1 MNSRW
6 YWIIRQKYRNLKF
19 NVKRKFFAIGQRKE
33 ASERRSSFSKMMLR
47 TLTTQ
52 IAINLALVVVL
63 YLGDRLVFSVV
74 QALAEKHTV
83 AITILPES
91 ILIDIVIGGI
101 GVAGVILGLYCSN
114 MTSVYSSKYTN
125 APATISWAFQ
135 QDVVTNRCIKQITG
149 YIIFC
154 VIVLFECLL
163 EISFSYVSI
172 LALLF
177 LTIRVV
183 ITFSITGNR
192 TYQLANT
199 FNISDNIYPEIYSAI
214 QKTVAKDSFSN
225 DPNFQ
230 NHYQTICAKKF
241 GILKD
246 IAIYNRDNPANQNPA
261 MLSFMN
267 RNLALIGVYWENRE
281 RIYYDSFWYRSETQ
295 YKKWHAAT
303 DTEVSIALNAGVSL
317 QAMSGIKNRWWFEE
331 DLLYINN
338 ICVDKLYTDK
348 DLNTLYSYLNN
359 VSELSSKAMESGC
372 LLPWSISI
380 DALQEK
386 ILPLCILGA
395 QSDTKDT
402 VVLAAA
408 IADVLVGIYINIII
422 GINKYLRELRLDL
435 LFGRAITAGSY
446 EQLNPDNR
454 YFNNN
459 SAEHLF
465 NCIFME
471 YKLESKR
478 ITPDWYI
485 KQTIAHEV
493 HLDLNAV
500 VEAMSKIYSNV
511 FSAGKQLA
519 ESKCYLQGAT
529 VLSRLFE
536 LSSKTSITTASL
548 ETLFSTLEALHF
560 EPTSVWEECG
570 LKSFLDRKKAIT
582 KDFPPYLVKCCG
594 AATLA
599 HWKDHKDFPDS
610 LGFCYNHLCEYLV
623 EAIEEDD
630 FELFKAAYP
639 GFLNVTLL
647 YHEYVRSDVVKIKEP
662 HRQSMVFH
670 VGTAPLVEY
679 AIISG
684 LAILWGEFSE
694 EKQWKELVD
703 LELCTFVNKDE
714 SHRDM
719 LVKILDLLSYRKNH
733 MLGIG
738 NRDLIQ
744 SNWEQRITNS
754 IRTRRL
760 CHYEYKDWGTKIL
773 KTDSP
778 LLKAFCRA
786 SFHDLGFTNSVEE
799 VYLILC
805 INQYVP
811 PEKQYETKFK
821 WEEDLYEADAQ

>member
-1 MNSRW
+1 MNSKW
-6 YWIIRQKYRNLKF
+6 YWIIRQKYRDLKF
-19 NVKRKFFAIGQRKE
+19 KIKRDFFAIGQRKE
-33 ASERRSSFSKMMLR
+33 ASDRFSSFSKMMLR
-47 TLTTQ
+47 TLMTQ
-52 IAINLALVVVL
+52 IVINLALVAVL
-63 YLGDRLVFSVV
+63 YLGDQLLVFVV
-74 QALAEKHTV
+74 QTLAENHAV
-83 AITILPES
+83 AITISPKS
-91 ILIDIVIGGI
+91 ILADIVIGGI

-125 APATISWAFQ
+125 APITISSAFQ

-154 VIVLFECLL
+154 LILLFGCLL
-163 EISFSYVSI
+163 EIPFSYASI

-199 FNISDNIYPEIYSAI
+199 FNISDNIYPEVCSAVR
-214 QKTVAKDSFSN
+214 KAATKNSFSN
-225 DPNFQ
+225 DPSFQ
-230 NHYQTICAKKF
+230 NHYQKICAKKF
-241 GILKD
+241 EILKD
-246 IAIYNRDNPANQNPA
+246 IATYNRDNPANQNSA

-267 RNLALIGVYWENRE
+267 RNLALIGVYWKNRA

-295 YKKWHAAT
+295 YKKWHIAT
-303 DTEVSIALNAGVSL
+303 DTEVSLSLNAGVSL
-317 QAMSGIKNRWWFEE
+317 QAISGIKNRWWFEE

-338 ICVDKLYTDK
+338 ICVEKLCEDN
-348 DLNTLYSYLNN
+348 DLNTLYSYLDYFAK
-359 VSELSSKAMESGC
+359 LSSEAMESDC
-372 LLPWSISI
+372 LLPWTTSVVS
-380 DALQEK
+380 LQEK
-386 ILPLCILGA
+386 ILPMCIWGA
-395 QSDTKDT
+395 QSDIKEN
-402 VVLAAA
+402 VVLSAA

-422 GINKYLRELRLDL
+422 GINKYLRELNLDL
-435 LFGRAITAGSY
+435 LLRRAIEASSY

-459 SAEHLF
+459 SVEHLF

-478 ITPDWYI
+478 ISPDWYI
-485 KQTIAHEV
+485 KQTIAREIY
-493 HLDLNAV
+493 LDLNAT
-500 VEAMSKIYSNV
+500 VEAMSKIYSHV
-511 FSAGKQLA
+511 FSVGKQLT

-536 LSSKTSITTASL
+536 LSSKTSITIAVL
-548 ETLFSTLEALHF
+548 ETLFPMLEALHF
-560 EPTSVWEECG
+560 EPTSLWEECG
-570 LKSFLDRKKAIT
+570 LKYFMERKKVVT
-582 KDFPPYLVKCCG
+582 RDFPPHLVKCCG
-594 AATLA
+594 AATLT

-623 EAIEEDD
+623 AAIEKDD

-639 GFLNVTLL
+639 GFLGVTLL
-647 YHEYVRSDVVKIKEP
+647 YHEYVRTDVVKIKEP
-662 HRQSMVFH
+662 HRQNAVFH
-670 VGTAPLVEY
+670 VATAPLVEY

-684 LAILWGEFSE
+684 LAILWGEFSG

-703 LELCTFVNKDE
+703 SELRTFVNKDE
-714 SHRDM
+714 SHRGV
-719 LVKILDLLSYRKNH
+719 LTKILELLSYRKNH

-744 SNWEQRITNS
+744 TNWKQRITNS
-754 IRTRRL
+754 IRTRGL
-760 CHYEYKDWGTKIL
+760 CQYEYKKWGIKAL

-778 LLKAFCRA
+778 LLKAFCRTT
-786 SFHDLGFTNSVEE
+786 FDEFGFTNGVEE

-805 INQYVP
+805 VNQYVP